1 MEQKI
6 QVQTPMRL
14 WYRHPAQEWTEALP
28 LGNGRLGAMTFGR
41 TDEELFQLNEDT
53 LWSFQPRDSLNYSA
67 ADYLDQA
74 RRDIANGAYKQAQ
87 EIIER
92 HMQGPGTEEYQPLG
106 DLKLK
111 FGANSGPVEFYE
123 RQLDLDTAVS
133 KVSYVREGVRYTQ
146 EAFIS
151 AADQVLAIRLSA
163 DRPGSI
169 NVTASL
175 ETPHLATVNL
185 EAGRGVLT
193 MKGTGPVRP
202 DRESAPDASDELI
215 YEENNGVRFESQLLA
230 VIEGGMKKIGNGLEL
245 SAVQADA
252 VTFLLAAATSF
263 NGYDKNPGSE
273 GKDPAVL
280 VQKTLVAAAEFNY
293 DELKLRH
300 LKDYLP
306 LYSRVKIHLGASV
319 ATTFRRTNG

>member
-1 MEQKI
+1 MD
-6 QVQTPMRL
+6 RSS
-14 WYRHPAQEWTEALP
+14 AL
-28 LGNGRLGAMTFGR
+28 GQR

-53 LWSFQPRDSLNYSA
+53 LWSFQPRDSLNYGA
-67 ADYLDQA
+67 AVYLGQA

-92 HMQGPGTEEYQPLG
+92 HMQGPGTEEYQPLC

-111 FGANSGPVEFYE
+111 FGGNSGPVESYE
-123 RQLDLDTAVS
+123 RQLDLNTAVS
-133 KVSYVREGVRYTQ
+133 KISYVRDGVWYTK

-169 NVTASL
+169 NVTVSL

-202 DRESAPDASDELI
+202 GPDPETAPDASDELI
-215 YEENNGVRFESQLLA
+215 YEVNNGVRFEAQLLA
-230 VIEGGMKKIGNGLEL
+230 VIEGGMKEIGNGPEL
-245 SAVQADA
+245 RAAQADA
-252 VTFLLAAATSF
+252 VTFLLAAATNF

-273 GKDPAVL
+273 GKDPAVP
-280 VQKTLVAAAEFNY
+280 VQKTLAAAGSFNY

-300 LKDYLP
+300 LKD
-306 LYSRVKIHLGASV
+306 
-319 ATTFRRTNG
+319 